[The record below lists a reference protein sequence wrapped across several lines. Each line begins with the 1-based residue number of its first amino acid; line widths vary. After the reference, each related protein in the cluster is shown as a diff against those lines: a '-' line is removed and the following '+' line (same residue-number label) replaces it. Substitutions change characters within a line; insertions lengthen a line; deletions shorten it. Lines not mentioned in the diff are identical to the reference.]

1 MIQGCKRVAVGLCEA
16 IRRNV
21 SEPLCEQPSEFIKL
35 SAAQNNKLYFFFS
48 GSPLSHFF
56 ENWDKSPQKKWDK
69 GVNPGGLHKFSKF
82 GKICGEHSHKKDKKM
97 ANIKGG
103 RAARKRDRQ
112 NAKANKRN
120 SVAKAKLHDAHKKL
134 FKAADANNKEVAE
147 KKFKEFVSGL
157 DKAVKKGIITKN
169 TADRK
174 KSRAQLKLNKM
185 AKAEEK

>member
-1 MIQGCKRVAVGLCEA
+1 
-16 IRRNV
+16 
-21 SEPLCEQPSEFIKL
+21 
-35 SAAQNNKLYFFFS
+35 
-48 GSPLSHFF
+48 
-56 ENWDKSPQKKWDK
+56 
-69 GVNPGGLHKFSKF
+69 
-82 GKICGEHSHKKDKKM
+82 M

-120 SVAKAKLHDAHKKL
+120 TLVKARLHNEHKKL
-134 FKAADANNKEVAE
+134 FKKADAGDREAAE
-147 KKFKEFVSGL
+147 KDLKAFVSEL

-185 AKAEEK
+185 AK

>member
-1 MIQGCKRVAVGLCEA
+1 
-16 IRRNV
+16 
-21 SEPLCEQPSEFIKL
+21 
-35 SAAQNNKLYFFFS
+35 
-48 GSPLSHFF
+48 
-56 ENWDKSPQKKWDK
+56 
-69 GVNPGGLHKFSKF
+69 
-82 GKICGEHSHKKDKKM
+82 M

-112 NAKANKRN
+112 NAKANKRK

-134 FKAADANNKEVAE
+134 FKAADASDKDTAE

-185 AKAEEK
+185 AASAK